1 MSMYFSQRDLYNYF
15 NSSHSY
21 YVPSRFLTREGR
33 VCRKKVADYHRE
45 CIARIK
51 NRDSYGVSKWYR
63 PWAVVPAL
71 RNWHAPEGDWG
82 VGIEVELGFPSP
94 AIARDV
100 AHKASGMRNITLDFE
115 GGRNPI
121 EATFPPVRYSKYG
134 PKSQA
139 SRYLKMVDGLAT
151 EHCPEYG
158 CVGIHVNVSKGRSGG
173 GPIMPAY
180 GRLNYV
186 EAELSR
192 LSRALSYKYFGRI
205 PYGYGY
211 RVAHGIEWK
220 LFNTTTDWR
229 VLRRYVDIAVSL
241 SDLVYSVVPITRDTV
256 VAALEAGYNKR

>member
-1 MSMYFSQRDLYNYF
+1 MSMYFSQTDLYNYF
-15 NSSHSY
+15 NSSYSY
-21 YVPSRFLTREGR
+21 YVPTRFLTREGK

-45 CIARIK
+45 CIDKIK
-51 NRDSYGVSKWYR
+51 NRDGYGVYKWFR
-63 PWAVVPAL
+63 PWDVVPAL

-115 GGRNPI
+115 GGINPI

-134 PKSQA
+134 PRSQA

-151 EHCPEYG
+151 EHCPDYG

-173 GPIMPAY
+173 DPIMPSYA
-180 GRLNYV
+180 RLTYANDLLRG
-186 EAELSR
+186 LSR
-192 LSRALSYKYFGRI
+192 GLKHKYFGRI
-205 PYGYGY
+205 PYGYGF
-211 RVAHGIEWK
+211 RASHGIEWK

-241 SDLVYSVVPITRDTV
+241 SDLVYSVVPTNRDTV